1 MFTRRCQRLQIY
13 AHKKQTNPSVS
24 LSSANPRAA
33 ARRENPKTPTS
44 IIIHPPSSR
53 PRARSLVDSNVP
65 WSARTCDHRGTCY
78 RTPPGPRGGYHR
90 PERAGFA
97 TPRDRFPTIPP
108 RSGDRRGC
116 TRRTPTTRRKHE
128 TIHITSVF
136 VSSSSRA
143 SSHRASRDVDHRL
156 FPSSRPRARDPPHLT
171 VVLVQPGVHGVHD
184 VRTNRGQE
192 NFRQGARRAVA
203 ALDGDHGKRGRHGVG
218 RARRGKAERET
229 RRDEGFR
236 GVVWAFLSIWALGS
250 WCMTTSCVWY
260 V

>member
-1 MFTRRCQRLQIY
+1 M
-13 AHKKQTNPSVS
+13 
-24 LSSANPRAA
+24 
-33 ARRENPKTPTS
+33 
-44 IIIHPPSSR
+44 
-53 PRARSLVDSNVP
+53 
-65 WSARTCDHRGTCY
+65 
-78 RTPPGPRGGYHR
+78 
-90 PERAGFA
+90 

-143 SSHRASRDVDHRL
+143 PSHRASRDIDHRL

-229 RRDEGFR
+229 RRGLSGRCVGFPQYMGFGFTVYDNL
-236 GVVWAFLSIWALGS
+236 GVCGMIQTLMYAHYVLQCAL
-250 WCMTTSCVWY
+250 
-260 V
+260 